1 MKIIILENNNGNF
14 KDSSAKFGI
23 KDDSRGLWW
32 SITANDIDNDGD
44 DDYIIGN
51 LGRNNKFKASIEHP
65 FKVYANDFDN
75 NGTNDVVLAK
85 YYKDDYVP
93 MRGKEC
99 STQQM
104 PYLSKKFKDYHSFAS
119 STLLDILPKDK
130 MNDAVVY
137 EISNFESILLINDNN
152 ILKRVVLPIQA
163 QVSPIKDALI
173 EDFNRDGFK
182 DIMVVGNHYGVE
194 VETTRY
200 DAGFGLL
207 LLGDGKN
214 NFAVTPIEKSGL
226 HLSSDFR
233 SLKIIK
239 RKVKNDNLIIVT
251 SNNDFLKVVSF

>member
-1 MKIIILENNNGNF
+1 
-14 KDSSAKFGI
+14 
-23 KDDSRGLWW
+23 
-32 SITANDIDNDGD
+32 
-44 DDYIIGN
+44 
-51 LGRNNKFKASIEHP
+51 
-65 FKVYANDFDN
+65 
-75 NGTNDVVLAK
+75 
-85 YYKDDYVP
+85 
-93 MRGKEC
+93 
-99 STQQM
+99 
-104 PYLSKKFKDYHSFAS
+104 
-119 STLLDILPKDK
+119 

-239 RKVKNDNLIIVT
+239 RKVKKDNLIIVT